1 MSILDAIRAKLDTLT
16 AKQRSIAQYLL
27 EAPDEASYL
36 SLKELSVRT
45 QASEVSVLRLC
56 KALGF
61 ESFVALKEA
70 LRTHTQETF
79 RAISPSGFLMC
90 AEKRPDGTP
99 EQQLAQICLDDQNNL
114 ASMIGQLDP
123 AMLFRCARSLRLKE
137 SSSSRMINPICLQII
152 CATDSIF
159 CESRLPPCSSGMAI
173 PFQPRLQAWGK
184 TIP

>member
-1 MSILDAIRAKLDTLT
+1 MPILDAIRAKLDTLT

-79 RAISPSGFLMC
+79 RAISCVPKNARTERRSNSLPRS
-90 AEKRPDGTP
+90 ALTIKTT
-99 EQQLAQICLDDQNNL
+99 
-114 ASMIGQLDP
+114 SP
-123 AMLFRCARSLRLKE
+123 A
-137 SSSSRMINPICLQII
+137 
-152 CATDSIF
+152 
-159 CESRLPPCSSGMAI
+159 
-173 PFQPRLQAWGK
+173 
-184 TIP
+184 

>member
-90 AEKRPDGTP
+90 AEERRSNSLPRSVLTIKTT
-99 EQQLAQICLDDQNNL
+99 
-114 ASMIGQLDP
+114 SP
-123 AMLFRCARSLRLKE
+123 A
-137 SSSSRMINPICLQII
+137 
-152 CATDSIF
+152 
-159 CESRLPPCSSGMAI
+159 
-173 PFQPRLQAWGK
+173 
-184 TIP
+184 

>member
-1 MSILDAIRAKLDTLT
+1 MGSEMCIRD
-16 AKQRSIAQYLL
+16 RYLL

-61 ESFVALKEA
+61 ENFVALKEA

-123 AMLFRCARSLRLKE
+123 AMLFRCARSLLAAERVV
-137 SSSSRMINPICLQII
+137 ILQII